1 MNGVQALPVPAA
13 SPGLILYFLLNLGQ
27 MQLQLSFAQYILWN
41 RAHPRPAR
49 RFAAERY
56 FYEEIVK

>member
-13 SPGLILYFLLNLGQ
+13 SPGLILYFLLT
-27 MQLQLSFAQYILWN
+27 FAQYILGN